1 MITINLKTEIATIN
15 ASYVCSGNVWCDI
28 EQGMNVEFRDSSSKR
43 ASSATVTQRVNVTQR
58 VKKNCEGTHGW
69 VCKPK

>member
-43 ASSATVTQRVNVTQR
+43 ASSTAVNRQR
-58 VKKNCEGTHGW
+58 VKKNSEGTHGW